1 MFELLPAKNDFLAYR
16 SVGVVKP
23 ILPKSDGLAR
33 KSFTCKCGVRVMIVA
48 ERDLDKPTA
57 TLRVACPECGDAQMI
72 DADRMISITREKGAT
87 TGPHSE

>member
-1 MFELLPAKNDFLAYR
+1 
-16 SVGVVKP
+16 
-23 ILPKSDGLAR
+23 
-33 KSFTCKCGVRVMIVA
+33 MIVA

-87 TGPHSE
+87 TGSHSE

>member
-1 MFELLPAKNDFLAYR
+1 ML
-16 SVGVVKP
+16 
-23 ILPKSDGLAR
+23 
-33 KSFTCKCGVRVMIVA
+33 VA

-87 TGPHSE
+87 TGSHSSKGSRPDKDGREGFLV